1 MLSRESMRESIR
13 ENYGG
18 QGVARGTA
26 VMDGKT
32 ARSRATSIRPRAISI
47 HYAAPISDRM
57 AHMTLTPTI
66 NRRMVPDED
75 RSSYDYQVKKVVNA
89 DVRGIARGRAL
100 SMHFS
105 DCKRA
110 RQLGG
115 FDKHALKPTPT
126 PSAAQKRAAEE
137 AAAKDAEKARVER
150 RREGEEAHRAYVQD
164 KKRADREKRKAV
176 KDAADAAA
184 TTVGGAAAAG
194 ATDLNGQ

>member
-1 MLSRESMRESIR
+1 MRLRRTPPPTKPSELRAAVKTI
-13 ENYGG
+13 GG
-18 QGVARGTA
+18 

-66 NRRMVPDED
+66 NRRMVPDEG

-115 FDKHALKPTPT
+115 FDKHA
-126 PSAAQKRAAEE
+126 SACCARAS
-137 AAAKDAEKARVER
+137 RTR
-150 RREGEEAHRAYVQD
+150 RPRSSG
-164 KKRADREKRKAV
+164 DRKSV
-176 KDAADAAA
+176 
-184 TTVGGAAAAG
+184 V
-194 ATDLNGQ
+194 